1 MKLSHSLE
9 GKKIKIVT
17 VDGEEFVG
25 TVSDYIYPEDNELE
39 GCSAIAVENCLQ
51 RPGQWIGFNDYEIA
65 SISIMD

>member
-1 MKLSHSLE
+1 MKLSQSLE

-25 TVSDYIYPEDNELE
+25 IVSDYIYPEDNEPE

-65 SISIMD
+65 SISIID